1 VTAVA
6 ELPALAQVRQL
17 AERQTREAYWRCLG
31 ALARRGRVPNVAL
44 SHPAVRL
51 LLFLLGQ
58 CPGYFA
64 HQKVIAEAI
73 ESNLTTV
80 RKALVELRD
89 AGLVSWDLIPPHHPL
104 PTGKYT
110 RTNVNQYFVEA
121 DALLRALGGDEAAGP
136 PRTVAST
143 HPNSSAST
151 GTDPKFEQDPPLPP
165 SGCSVPPPEGCSGR
179 GEIQFSKSHG
189 ARPALGAGAH
199 RADQSRSRTVP
210 PELEKVLAAW
220 RTLGL
225 GEPDDRS
232 MRALRNRHAE
242 GATSEQLAW
251 AVEGARQNEWLR
263 QGHAKSPFA
272 VVFAAL
278 ASVDRFAHAGRENAR
293 KTDEA
298 ARQRAVERRTAH
310 ARFDDVA
317 ALSPAESVELA
328 ALALRSIADPG
339 TPIRLSCSPIAIG

>member
-1 VTAVA
+1 MA
-6 ELPALAQVRQL
+6 LPTSGQVRQL
-17 AERQTREAYWRCLG
+17 AERQTREMYWRCLG
-31 ALARRGRVPNVAL
+31 ALARRGKVPNVAL
-44 SHPAVRL
+44 SHPAVRV

-89 AGLVSWDLIPPHHPL
+89 AGLVSWQLIPPHHPL
-104 PTGKYT
+104 PTGNYT

-136 PRTVAST
+136 SKTVAST

-165 SGCSVPPPEGCSGR
+165 SGRSEPPPPDRYSGK
-179 GEIQFSKSHG
+179 GEIQFSKFHR
-189 ARPALGAGAH
+189 ARPALRHPHNVAGV
-199 RADQSRSRTVP
+199 RPADQGHSRTVP
-210 PELEKVLAAW
+210 PELVKVLAAW
-220 RTLGL
+220 RTLDL

-232 MRALRNRHAE
+232 VRALRNRHAE
-242 GATSEQLAW
+242 GATSEQLAA
-251 AVEGARQNEWLR
+251 AVEGARHDEWLR
-263 QGHAKSPFA
+263 QGRAKSPFA
-272 VVFAAL
+272 VVFASL
-278 ASVDRFAHAGRENAR
+278 ATIERFASSGREHAR
-293 KTDEA
+293 RTEATARERAAERRA
-298 ARQRAVERRTAH
+298 AR

-317 ALSPAESVELA
+317 ALSPAENAELVELA
-328 ALALRSIADPG
+328 LRTVASLAPQPR
-339 TPIRLSCSPIAIG
+339 